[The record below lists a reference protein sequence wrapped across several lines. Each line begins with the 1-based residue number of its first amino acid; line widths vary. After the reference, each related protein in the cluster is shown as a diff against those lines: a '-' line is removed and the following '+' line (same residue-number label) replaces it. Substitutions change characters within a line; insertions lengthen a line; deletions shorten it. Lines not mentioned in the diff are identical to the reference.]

1 MVCRMQKGEISF
13 QTIFSYNIVLI
24 SSFKTEH
31 RHLCLPP
38 CQTEEDAQ
46 QVSRIIQYLA
56 VSEAVAVIQYPH
68 LSQHPGP
75 AAGHSRGRGG
85 GGRRWPGCSLCPQSL
100 PPASPPWRQGLLE
113 LVSLSDNYLLSQ
125 SALWGKNGLMLF
137 LKTFSLLRKSS
148 LISSIKDFR

>member
-56 VSEAVAVIQYPH
+56 VSEAVAVFQYPH

-75 AAGHSRGRGG
+75 AAGHSRGRGEEEEG
-85 GGRRWPGCSLCPQSL
+85 GSGQVAHCVP
-100 PPASPPWRQGLLE
+100 
-113 LVSLSDNYLLSQ
+113 SLSHLPHHWSWSVSQ
-125 SALWGKNGLMLF
+125 TTISSLWGKNGLMLF
-137 LKTFSLLRKSS
+137 LKTFSLLQRAEMFIDKIS
-148 LISSIKDFR
+148 LP